1 MRDEVKG
8 KGETAAERERE
19 EVVDLMPPELGWRIF
34 AYLDAADLC
43 RGFYRETCCEVWPPD
58 TINSIDLRAEVIEAI
73 KITLEWERDRVD
85 KLNKARERYTAEN
98 RIRLSTTARPRFRRT
113 GPGAKVVAVG
123 DSGVGKTALLYAWS
137 WNTFI
142 GGKEAADYL
151 PTCISFNQRDVA
163 IDQGKKVVVV
173 PWDTAGSADYDQLR
187 PLGYGG
193 ADIFLLC
200 YSVVDPQSLQ
210 NLRSRWLPEVRRHC
224 PNEPFILVGCK
235 KDLVSDGVINEESN
249 ASGAAVAEEAA
260 GEEEQHNV
268 DNVDAQVM
276 AFEMG
281 AVAFI
286 ECSAKTFD
294 NVDAT
299 MALAANFA
307 VYEPLDLLADRGQR
321 SCLLQ

>member
-1 MRDEVKG
+1 
-8 KGETAAERERE
+8 
-19 EVVDLMPPELGWRIF
+19 
-34 AYLDAADLC
+34 
-43 RGFYRETCCEVWPPD
+43 
-58 TINSIDLRAEVIEAI
+58 
-73 KITLEWERDRVD
+73 
-85 KLNKARERYTAEN
+85 
-98 RIRLSTTARPRFRRT
+98 
-113 GPGAKVVAVG
+113 
-123 DSGVGKTALLYAWS
+123 
-137 WNTFI
+137 
-142 GGKEAADYL
+142 
-151 PTCISFNQRDVA
+151 
-163 IDQGKKVVVV
+163 
-173 PWDTAGSADYDQLR
+173 
-187 PLGYGG
+187 
-193 ADIFLLC
+193 
-200 YSVVDPQSLQ
+200 
-210 NLRSRWLPEVRRHC
+210 VRRHC

-235 KDLVSDGVINEESN
+235 KDLVSDGEVINEESS

-268 DNVDAQVM
+268 DDVDVVRQRQGCVVSHEQAQVM

>member
-1 MRDEVKG
+1 M
-8 KGETAAERERE
+8 
-19 EVVDLMPPELGWRIF
+19 
-34 AYLDAADLC
+34 
-43 RGFYRETCCEVWPPD
+43 
-58 TINSIDLRAEVIEAI
+58 
-73 KITLEWERDRVD
+73 
-85 KLNKARERYTAEN
+85 
-98 RIRLSTTARPRFRRT
+98 
-113 GPGAKVVAVG
+113 
-123 DSGVGKTALLYAWS
+123 
-137 WNTFI
+137 
-142 GGKEAADYL
+142 
-151 PTCISFNQRDVA
+151 
-163 IDQGKKVVVV
+163 
-173 PWDTAGSADYDQLR
+173 
-187 PLGYGG
+187 
-193 ADIFLLC
+193 C

-268 DNVDAQVM
+268 DNVDVRQRQGCVVSHEQAQVM